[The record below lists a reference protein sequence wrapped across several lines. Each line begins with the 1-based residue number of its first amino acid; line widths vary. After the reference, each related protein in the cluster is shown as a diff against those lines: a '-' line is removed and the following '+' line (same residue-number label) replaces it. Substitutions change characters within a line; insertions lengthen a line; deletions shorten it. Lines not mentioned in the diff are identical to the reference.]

1 MLNETAPAWCLLAV
15 LAGDWAVRSAPA
27 KAPVLANYS
36 PRVLVTVALAGALL
50 AGALVLG
57 PLRLASYRQ
66 QPLALEVAAEARAP
80 ALVFVHGGWTSRLV
94 MRLAAAGMRLDSVET
109 AIRQNSTCAVHEYAS
124 AREAG
129 SALPAL
135 DLSPRA
141 FPLPQAVT
149 ISEGNRIRV
158 LPGEKLSGECA
169 RQAAAD
175 RLGTLDVTPL
185 LWRGDLPGLAG
196 EGTMFVRDLGP
207 AMNLSMIAAHPER
220 QPYVLMATGTDSG
233 PELTTYAA
241 GMERLWGQ
249 TGGGE

>member
-1 MLNETAPAWCLLAV
+1 
-15 LAGDWAVRSAPA
+15 
-27 KAPVLANYS
+27 
-36 PRVLVTVALAGALL
+36 
-50 AGALVLG
+50 
-57 PLRLASYRQ
+57 
-66 QPLALEVAAEARAP
+66 
-80 ALVFVHGGWTSRLV
+80 
-94 MRLAAAGMRLDSVET
+94 MRLDSVET

-207 AMNLSMIAAHPER
+207 EMNLSMIAAHPER
-220 QPYVLMATGTDSG
+220 QPYVLMVTGADRG

-241 GMERLWGQ
+241 GMDRLWGQ